1 MKSRAQAIKFFLPF
15 FFLLFLFIPNKNISA
30 DVFDLS
36 FTLTEGG
43 YRLELDS
50 ANPHK
55 GVKLEVTS
63 DIAAQYEITANII
76 RPLENKDNADKLIGD
91 NFVFR
96 GLIGTN
102 KFGNLRVPT
111 NDSPVRNGDVLYVSN
126 TAGSADSF
134 TLVYG
139 IINTDELM
147 PGIYFGRI
155 GFSLRPISA
164 ARQAVTK
171 ILDVYI
177 NVEQGAEAKIE
188 ITPLNSLS
196 VISLNSQKENLQ
208 SADVSVKISGIF
220 KDLFSIKQVITNPLE
235 SVEGNQINPQAIT
248 FVVKEINKGQAPAQ
262 ETPLSRQAQ
271 TIYTSSSAG
280 DYDDNFTVTYKLSD
294 SAEEKAGKYRSRIQF
309 FLDEEGKGQRLIETL
324 DLELEIERIF
334 DFSITP
340 QDNLAGISFAN
351 LKPNEPSRQNE
362 VVIEV
367 LSNIHK
373 PYQISQNVYADL
385 TSKEGHTIAP
395 KYFTVRTEGFTD
407 TKGILRVLVAQEVKK
422 GDTILFVSDG
432 LGAPDRFKIIYG
444 LTCPNDIKAGDYVT
458 RIVYSL
464 LEI

>member
-1 MKSRAQAIKFFLPF
+1 MKNKAQLTLKFLPAF
-15 FFLLFLFIPNKNISA
+15 LLLFLFIPNKNIAA

-36 FTLTEGG
+36 WTLTEGG

-76 RPLENKDNADKLIGD
+76 KPLENKDNPDKLIGD

-134 TLVYG
+134 TLVFG
-139 IINTDELM
+139 VINTDELTA
-147 PGIYFGRI
+147 GIYFGRL

-164 ARQAVTK
+164 TQQSVTK

-177 NVEQGAEAKIE
+177 SIEQSDKSKIE

-196 VISLNSQKENLQ
+196 TIILNSQKENMQ
-208 SADVSVKISGIF
+208 SADVSLKISGIF
-220 KDLFSIKQVITNPLE
+220 NELFNIKQVIANPLE
-235 SVEGNQINPQAIT
+235 SAEGNRLAPSAINFSI
-248 FVVKEINKGQAPAQ
+248 KEVRKGRAPAQ
-262 ETPLSRQAQ
+262 ETPLSEQVQ
-271 TIYTSSSAG
+271 TIYTSASGG
-280 DYDDNFTVTYKLSD
+280 DYDDNFAITYKLAD
-294 SAEEKAGKYRSRIQF
+294 TTGERAGKYRSRIQYL
-309 FLDEEGKGQRLIETL
+309 LDEEGKTQRLLETL
-324 DLELEIERIF
+324 DLEIEIERIF
-334 DFSITP
+334 DFIITP
-340 QDNLAGISFAN
+340 QDNLSGISFTN
-351 LKPNEPSRQNE
+351 LKPKEPPRRNE

-367 LSNIHK
+367 LSNMHK
-373 PYQISQNVYADL
+373 QYQISQNVYADL
-385 TSKEGHTIAP
+385 TNKEGYTIAP
-395 KYFTVRTEGFTD
+395 KYFTLKTEGLGD
-407 TKGILRVLVAQEVKK
+407 TKGMPKLPTAQEIKK
-422 GDTILFVSDG
+422 GDTMLFISDSQG
-432 LGAPDRFKIIYG
+432 SPDKLKIIYE
-444 LTCPNDIKAGDYVT
+444 LTCPMDIIAGDYTT